1 MHFSFRI
8 LPAAAE
14 FFSHFISLLN
24 LQGHCYK
31 LVTKRSRL
39 EVRQNFFSHRFV
51 GPWNRLPSN
60 IVEATTVNSSKT
72 DFTGRREGHRKASEV
87 RQDME

>member
-1 MHFSFRI
+1 M
-8 LPAAAE
+8 
-14 FFSHFISLLN
+14 SLLN

-39 EVRQNFFSHRFV
+39 EVRQNFLATDLWAPGIGFQATSWK
-51 GPWNRLPSN
+51 PLPST
-60 IVEATTVNSSKT
+60 APKT

-87 RQDME
+87 RQDMA